1 MLGQVHVINDL
12 LQVIQEW
19 LQEGASQQG
28 MDASECKWV
37 QVIQELVQVINY
49 MVQVIQEWVQLG
61 VSHPRPS
68 ASRR

>member
-1 MLGQVHVINDL
+1 VQVIDDL
-12 LQVIQEW
+12 LHVIQEW
-19 LQEGASQQG
+19 LQEGASQPG
-28 MDASECKWV
+28 MDASGCKWV
-37 QVIQELVQVINY
+37 QIIQELMQVINY